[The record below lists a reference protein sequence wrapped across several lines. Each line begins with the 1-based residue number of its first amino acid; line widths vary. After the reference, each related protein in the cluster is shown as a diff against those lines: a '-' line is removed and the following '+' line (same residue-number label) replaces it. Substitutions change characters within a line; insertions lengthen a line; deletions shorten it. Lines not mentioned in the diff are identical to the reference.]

1 VVRCP
6 GSPSLLSR
14 PAHTGAP
21 TLGTLRDAMLSF
33 TSAGSFA
40 ASGVCPP
47 AQFHTLGSSFNLT
60 EYTRATW
67 YIQKQQVTGY
77 QNLSELFC
85 VAATYALEGKTVPL
99 SNDTVAT
106 VYNYGNEGR
115 VNGPNQNAGN
125 TTLCAR
131 AVDSDDPSKLAVA
144 PCFLPN
150 SLAGPYWVVAVGID
164 QVRVAEGLGPEYTWA
179 VVIAGQPTIQLDDGC
194 TTTETGVNNAG
205 LWFFSR
211 SPVAPLEQ
219 IAAMEAV
226 LQAKGIASSELK
238 DVVQAGCS
246 YAGAFI
252 KP

>member
-1 VVRCP
+1 
-6 GSPSLLSR
+6 
-14 PAHTGAP
+14 
-21 TLGTLRDAMLSF
+21 MLSF

-150 SLAGPYWVVAVGID
+150 SLAGPCTPARLEPQPSACRRLSVSPAGTDWVVAVGID

-194 TTTETGVNNAG
+194 TTTETGAAPAQPAPTPQPAV
-205 LWFFSR
+205 SR
-211 SPVAPLEQ
+211 RAL
-219 IAAMEAV
+219 
-226 LQAKGIASSELK
+226 
-238 DVVQAGCS
+238 
-246 YAGAFI
+246 
-252 KP
+252 